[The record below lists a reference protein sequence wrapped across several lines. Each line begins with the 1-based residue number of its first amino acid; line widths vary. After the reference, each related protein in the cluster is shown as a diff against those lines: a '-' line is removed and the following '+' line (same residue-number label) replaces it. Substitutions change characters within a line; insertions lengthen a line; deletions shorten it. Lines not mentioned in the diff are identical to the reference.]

1 MLISRLGLPNACIVT
16 MYINY
21 LLGCHQE
28 RRAPAATDTNL
39 PTCVYRVMCVYMH
52 VYICVYIV
60 TLCVYR
66 VMCAHLLL

>member
-1 MLISRLGLPNACIVT
+1 MLISRLGLPNIVA

-21 LLGCHQE
+21 LLGCYQE
-28 RRAPAATDTNL
+28 QHALAATDANL

-52 VYICVYIV
+52 VYICVCIV

-66 VMCAHLLL
+66 VMCVHLLL